1 LSRKKRDTVYMGPLK
16 AWNFIVS
23 CIFQDWKVLEK
34 ATGPGKLWK
43 SVNSS
48 IQLGGS
54 PGGYSLIWAI

>member
-1 LSRKKRDTVYMGPLK
+1 MFLVPRVSLLSAPWCFGQGGKERDTGYIGPLK

-43 SVNSS
+43 SVK
-48 IQLGGS
+48 L
-54 PGGYSLIWAI
+54 